1 MIIFTGASGGIGKD
15 IIKYLLKIDAVIG
28 VYNTS
33 IPGVPDDKRLTYEK
47 LDLENP
53 ADITAFADRL
63 SPNLSGI
70 TLVHAAALSID
81 RLAASYSETDWD
93 RVMGVNLRGAFL
105 LTRAFLPVMIQERW
119 GRIIHISSV
128 VGTQGRAGAI
138 AYAASK
144 SGLMGM
150 SRVLAKES
158 ARFNITSNVL
168 VLGYFEKGL
177 AAKLPD
183 DLKSKIADQIPS
195 KQFGKVTN
203 IANAVE
209 FLIKSEYV
217 NGAVIN
223 IDGGM

>member
-1 MIIFTGASGGIGKD
+1 MIILTGASGGIGQD
-15 IIKYLLKIDAVIG
+15 IIKHLLKIDSVIG
-28 VYNTS
+28 IYNTS
-33 IPGVPDDKRLTYEK
+33 APRSSSDKRLTYEK
-47 LDLENP
+47 LNLENP
-53 ADITAFADRL
+53 ADINAFAGKL
-63 SPNLSGI
+63 SPCLSGI

-81 RLAASYSETDWD
+81 GLAARYSETDWD

-105 LTRAFLPVMIQERW
+105 LTRAFLPFMIQERW
-119 GRIIHISSV
+119 GRIIHVSSV
-128 VGTQGRAGAI
+128 VGTQGRTGTI
-138 AYAASK
+138 AYATSK

-177 AAKLPD
+177 ATKLSD
-183 DLKSKIADQIPS
+183 GLKSKILDQIPS
-195 KQFGKVTN
+195 KQFGKVLN
-203 IANAVE
+203 IANAIE